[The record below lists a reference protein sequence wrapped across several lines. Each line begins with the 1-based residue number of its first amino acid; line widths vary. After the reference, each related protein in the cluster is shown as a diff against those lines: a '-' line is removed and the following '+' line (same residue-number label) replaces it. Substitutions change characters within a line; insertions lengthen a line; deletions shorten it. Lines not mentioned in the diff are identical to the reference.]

1 MKRNQHTTKKT
12 LSLYWH
18 HAWTYKK
25 YVLGLL
31 CMLPVSIL
39 IFRFLPPLIVANILD
54 RISAG
59 DFTPGEVWD
68 SFGTQI
74 LLYASLTMLGGIFLW
89 RLAIYILWKLEMRV
103 TRDIHQRIFAHLLH
117 QSSDFHDNRF
127 GGSLV
132 SQTNKFAGS
141 YVRLM
146 DTVVFQL
153 IGLLVS
159 FLFTFVILAP
169 RVPLIVLALF
179 IFSSVFIA
187 ISIKMTQRVRM
198 VNAKEASAQN
208 KQTGYLADAISN
220 VSAVKSFARGSYEGE
235 RFAKATDNTMNLTNE
250 LMKVTLLRELFFSS
264 STTNLSVLAL
274 SLAVISAVS
283 GSADIGTVFLVVSY
297 TSIIAENLW
306 TFSISTLRNI
316 NRSIGDAQEMTE
328 ILQIEPSIKDPDNPQ
343 EVQIARGAITFRGV
357 HFSYKKEQE
366 KLFENLDLRIKP
378 GEKIGLVGHSG
389 GGKTTITKLIMRY
402 VDIQKGVINIDGQD
416 ISRITQDDLRS
427 RISYVPQEPL
437 LFHRSLADNIRYGSL
452 GASMKEI
459 VAIAKLANAHEFI
472 EKLPNAYDTLVGERG
487 VKLSGGQRQ
496 RIAIARA
503 MLKNAPIL
511 LLDEAT
517 SALDSNSEALIQ
529 EALWRLME
537 NRTTIVIAH
546 RLSTIQHMDRILVM
560 ENGSVAEEGTHNE
573 LIRKKGVYRGLWA
586 QQSDGFMDDGDTAS
600 D

>member
-1 MKRNQHTTKKT
+1 
-12 LSLYWH
+12 
-18 HAWTYKK
+18 
-25 YVLGLL
+25 
-31 CMLPVSIL
+31 MLPVSIL